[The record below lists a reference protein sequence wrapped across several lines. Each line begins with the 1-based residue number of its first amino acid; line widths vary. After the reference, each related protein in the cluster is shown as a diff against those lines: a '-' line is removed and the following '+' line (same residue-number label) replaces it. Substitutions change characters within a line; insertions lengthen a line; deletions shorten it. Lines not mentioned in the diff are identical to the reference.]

1 MNRDSPGTDRRP
13 GSLLG
18 RKKRVLGLAL
28 GADSHPASPHTRLL
42 LLGPDFPVAP
52 DVCFSLNHSGLGN
65 SNTRIMTNLSL
76 WERKDATV
84 NFRKHLGSSY
94 KKFKTWVNF
103 FMVKIIS

>member
-1 MNRDSPGTDRRP
+1 MSRDSPGKDRRP

-18 RKKRVLGLAL
+18 RKQHVLGLAL

-76 WERKDATV
+76 WERKDVTV

-94 KKFKTWVNF
+94 KNF
-103 FMVKIIS
+103 LKLGSIFLWLK